1 MDLRLTEE
9 QEMLKTAAKDYFAE
23 KCPAKLVRE
32 MAADEKGYVPQIWQE
47 IADMGWLG
55 LIFPEQY
62 GGAGMTF
69 SDLSVLLEEMGRVLF
84 PGPFIPSIILG
95 GLTILQ
101 IGSEAQKNRY
111 LPVIANG
118 KAIFTMALIEPD
130 RNRYEAASI
139 KMKAAV
145 SGSDFVLNGTKMFVP
160 DAHIADYYICLA
172 RTQESLKSEE
182 GITIFIVD
190 AHDPGIH
197 TTALKTIAGDKQC
210 KVDFNNIKVS
220 KDNILG
226 EVNRGWTEFEKI
238 LDQAAIAKCCEML
251 GGMKAV
257 MAMTLEYVNTRVQ
270 FGAHIGSFQ
279 AVQWH
284 CVDIALN
291 VESSSIVTGE
301 AVWKWSKGMPY
312 AESAAMAKAWV
323 GEAYEKTVFS
333 ATQAHGGVSIIEDH
347 NMPLYFKRARAADL
361 FCGDSKFHL
370 NTIAKNLGLKQS

>member
-1 MDLRLTEE
+1 
-9 QEMLKTAAKDYFAE
+9 
-23 KCPAKLVRE
+23 
-32 MAADEKGYVPQIWQE
+32 
-47 IADMGWLG
+47 
-55 LIFPEQY
+55 
-62 GGAGMTF
+62 
-69 SDLSVLLEEMGRVLF
+69 
-84 PGPFIPSIILG
+84 
-95 GLTILQ
+95 
-101 IGSEAQKNRY
+101 
-111 LPVIANG
+111 
-118 KAIFTMALIEPD
+118 
-130 RNRYEAASI
+130 
-139 KMKAAV
+139 
-145 SGSDFVLNGTKMFVP
+145 
-160 DAHIADYYICLA
+160 
-172 RTQESLKSEE
+172 
-182 GITIFIVD
+182 
-190 AHDPGIH
+190 
-197 TTALKTIAGDKQC
+197 
-210 KVDFNNIKVS
+210 
-220 KDNILG
+220 
-226 EVNRGWTEFEKI
+226 
-238 LDQAAIAKCCEML
+238 
-251 GGMKAV
+251 MKAV